1 MLITLWNYIRGYV
14 IIEVTGKGSM
24 RFLNIAA
31 RSGTYIRDVSQ
42 TDRGLYMKV
51 SIAAFWGLR
60 QHARK
65 AGCKIKIAGRT
76 GAPFVA
82 HRYRKRKVLA
92 LGVIFFIASLY
103 AMSLFVWQVEVV
115 GTERLNSTD
124 VLQAAQAAGLSQS
137 MFRPGVDRARVER
150 HLLSEFDDIAWVNVT
165 LRGTRATINLTE
177 TLPRQVIID
186 RYSPTDVVAAK
197 DGLIV
202 NIAVSAGSPLVRAYD
217 VVRAGDIL
225 VSSEV
230 VVRED
235 EGVLRITD
243 YVHANAQIFARIYY
257 DFNFRIPYVYI
268 IKNYTGNERA
278 SYDIILFGQSFALPF
293 RNHGFRNYTRT
304 FTTEHVSIGR
314 YYPLPIAVDVR
325 TYKEFTATRMQRS
338 MEEAKALA
346 EDMLAWRISVDIGE
360 TSQVID
366 KNIEFLETN
375 YDALIVRATVA
386 VIEDIAEQRMRFMVP
401 N

>member
-1 MLITLWNYIRGYV
+1 
-14 IIEVTGKGSM
+14 
-24 RFLNIAA
+24 
-31 RSGTYIRDVSQ
+31 
-42 TDRGLYMKV
+42 MKV

-60 QHARK
+60 QYARK
-65 AGCKIKIAGRT
+65 AGCKMKIAGRT

-82 HRYRKRKVLA
+82 HRYRKRKALA
-92 LGVIFFIASLY
+92 LGAIFFAISLY
-103 AMSLFVWQVEVV
+103 AMSLFVWQIEVI
-115 GTERLNSTD
+115 GTERLNSDD
-124 VLQAAQAAGLSQS
+124 VLQAAQIAGLNQS
-137 MFRPGVDRARVER
+137 MFRPSVDRSRVER

-202 NIAVSAGSPLVRAYD
+202 SVTASAGTPQVRVQD

-230 VVRED
+230 VVRQD
-235 EGVLRITD
+235 EVERITD
-243 YVHANAQIFARIYY
+243 YVHADAQVLARVYY

-278 SYDIILFGQSFALPF
+278 SYDIILFGQSFAIPF
-293 RNHGFRNYTRT
+293 RKHGFRNYTRT
-304 FTTEHVSIGR
+304 LTTEHISLGH
-314 YYPLPIAVDVR
+314 YYPLPIAVDIR
-325 TYKEFTATRMQRS
+325 TYKEFTTTRMQRS
-338 MEEAKALA
+338 TEEAKVLA
-346 EDMLAWRISVDIGE
+346 EEMLAWRISVDIGE
-360 TSQVID
+360 AGQVID
-366 KNIEFLETN
+366 KNMEFIETN

-386 VIEDIAEQRMRFMVP
+386 VIEDIAEQRLVAP